1 MLVKLL
7 KMHMETILKNN
18 KNRII
23 NIVILLIIT
32 ILFIVLFVLRI
43 EVPCMFKSILGISC
57 PGCGMTRAI
66 GEIFKLNLL
75 GAIKYN
81 IFSVFMFVFILLSCV
96 FILIDI
102 FKNSNK
108 YLTFINK
115 TLNKYWYIFIL
126 ILVVMIIINN
136 IIY

>member
-23 NIVILLIIT
+23 NIVIFLIIT

-126 ILVVMIIINN
+126 ILVVMFIINN

>member
-1 MLVKLL
+1 
-7 KMHMETILKNN
+7 METILKNN

-75 GAIKYN
+75 EAIKYN

-108 YLTFINK
+108 YLTFVNK

-126 ILVVMIIINN
+126 ILVVMFIINN

>member
-81 IFSVFMFVFILLSCV
+81 ISSVFMFVFILLSCV

-126 ILVVMIIINN
+126 ILVVMFIINN

>member
-75 GAIKYN
+75 EAIKYN

-108 YLTFINK
+108 YLTFVNK

-126 ILVVMIIINN
+126 ILVVMFIINN

>member
-75 GAIKYN
+75 RAIKYN

-126 ILVVMIIINN
+126 ILVVMFIINN

>member
-126 ILVVMIIINN
+126 ILVVMFIINN

>member
-32 ILFIVLFVLRI
+32 ILFIVLFVLRT

-75 GAIKYN
+75 EAIKYN

-126 ILVVMIIINN
+126 ILVVMFIINN